1 MILKKTKRKVKK
13 ESANLASSKQT
24 KLRRTVSVLSLIAS
38 LTILAAGVMG
48 SGSPSLALENTRTM
62 TVRRDV
68 SVPEFARIM
77 PDNEQV
83 AYEIPSPA
91 PTAKDFETAFSK
103 NFEPQDRILYV
114 NNKLYS
120 KRVMLDG
127 DVLYV
132 GISDFVYVLDN
143 SAEIAEKQ
151 SSVTVNTEGVS
162 LSVSKGASYIVANG
176 RYLWCHG
183 GVKNENGTLM
193 IPLELLCTVFGA
205 SRSSDE
211 ERISVTSGGTPIESG
226 DTFYNKDTVYWLSR
240 IISAESRGEPFRGKL
255 AVGNVVLNR
264 VRSSSFPST
273 VYGVIFDRKNGVQFT
288 PVEIGTVYNT
298 PDADSVIA
306 AKLCLEGVTVS
317 NKILYFL
324 NPDTAGNF
332 WVTENRKY
340 VTTIGNHKFY
350 S

>member
-1 MILKKTKRKVKK
+1 MILKRKRKAKK
-13 ESANLASSKQT
+13 EGKSLLPSKRT
-24 KLRRTVSVLSLIAS
+24 KLRRAVSVLSLIAS
-38 LTILAAGVMG
+38 LTILASGVIE
-48 SGSPSLALENTRTM
+48 SGSPSLALENTRTLNI
-62 TVRRDV
+62 RRDA

-77 PDNEQV
+77 PDTEQL
-83 AYEIPSPA
+83 AYETPSPA
-91 PTAKDFETAFSK
+91 PAAKDFEEAFSK
-103 NFEPQDRILYV
+103 DFEPQDRIIYV

-143 SAEIAEKQ
+143 SAQITEKQ
-151 SSVTVNTEGVS
+151 SSVTVSTEGVS
-162 LSVSKGASYIVANG
+162 MNANKGSSYIVANG

-193 IPLELLCTVFGA
+193 IPLELLCTVFGV
-205 SRSSDE
+205 SRSADE

-226 DTFYNKDTVYWLSR
+226 DTFYNKDSVYWLSR

-264 VRSSSFPST
+264 VRSKDFPST
-273 VYGVIFDRKNGVQFT
+273 VYGVIFDRQNGVQFT
-288 PVEIGTVYNT
+288 PVETGTVYNT

-306 AKLCLEGVTVS
+306 AKLCLEGVSVS
-317 NKILYFL
+317 NNILYFL
-324 NPDTAGNF
+324 NPDTASNF
-332 WVTENRKY
+332 WVTENRNY

>member
-1 MILKKTKRKVKK
+1 MILKQKRKAKRGGAKK
-13 ESANLASSKQT
+13 APSKQT
-24 KLRRTVSVLSLIAS
+24 KLRRAVSVLSLIAS
-38 LTILAAGVMG
+38 LTILASGVVE
-48 SGSPSLALENTRTM
+48 SGSHLLALENTRTL
-62 TVRRDV
+62 TIRRDV

-77 PDNEQV
+77 PAPEPV
-83 AYEIPSPA
+83 AYETPAPA
-91 PTAKDFETAFSK
+91 PTAKEFETTFSK

-143 SAEIAEKQ
+143 SAQITEKQ
-151 SSVTVNTEGVS
+151 SSVTVSTEGVS
-162 LSVSKGASYIVANG
+162 MNASKGSSYIVANG

-193 IPLELLCTVFGA
+193 IPLELLCTVFGV
-205 SRSSDE
+205 SRSADE

-226 DTFYNKDTVYWLSR
+226 DTFYNKDTLYWLSR

-264 VRSSSFPST
+264 VRSKSFPNT

-288 PVEIGTVYNT
+288 PVEIGTIYNT

-306 AKLCLEGVTVS
+306 AKLCLEGVTIS

-324 NPDTAGNF
+324 NPDTASNF
-332 WVTENRKY
+332 WVTENRNY